1 MDAGEP
7 HLAELRAQAASQVL
21 EQVGPE
27 LRALMRREDSE
38 VRAGG

>member
-7 HLAELRAQAASQVL
+7 NLAALRKQASEQVL

-27 LRALMRREDSE
+27 LRALMRRESE
-38 VRAGG
+38 VKAG